1 MNKSNMAVF
10 TPGIPMKPVP
20 VLLQWSRHAGTYS
33 SLQCYVAMQNMQS
46 LARYLGLIYPL
57 PLFRAV
63 TSHTTS
69 SCSLFLA
76 SLASHHRLLST
87 GSSLCSKSRNLVSR
101 KKDVSEKKLTRYF
114 VDHRKVRVVGGTGGD
129 GASCFHSEPRKEF
142 GGPDGGDGG
151 NGGHVIFKVDH
162 CVKSLSSIAGVYQGY
177 QGERGRSKN
186 CFGKSGET
194 LYIKVPVGTLVK
206 EDGVTLADLSTPGE
220 EFVAA
225 YGGVGGKGNRF
236 FLSNENRAPVMATPG
251 DPGEER
257 CLHLELKT
265 MAHAGMVGF
274 PNAGKSSLLRLLTNA
289 RPAVAAYPF
298 TTLNPH
304 VGVINYQDY
313 EQIAVADVPGIIEG
327 AHQNRGLGLS
337 FLRHIERCRILL
349 YVLDLTHLEPWT
361 QLSSL
366 QYELRQF
373 DESLLLRPHVIV
385 ANKLDLPNARKTLEV
400 LRQKLKGRIVAV
412 SALTGENTE
421 ELILHLRELYDG
433 HKPEGKRDEPYRDW

>member
-1 MNKSNMAVF
+1 
-10 TPGIPMKPVP
+10 
-20 VLLQWSRHAGTYS
+20 
-33 SLQCYVAMQNMQS
+33 MQTVQS
-46 LARYLGLIYPL
+46 LSRLWGLAHTFQLCRALTSQTLSFEGLL
-57 PLFRAV
+57 PAPHV
-63 TSHTTS
+63 SH
-69 SCSLFLA
+69 LRF
-76 SLASHHRLLST
+76 LST
-87 GSSLCSKSRNLVSR
+87 GSPLCAKPRNLSKGKR
-101 KKDVSEKKLTRYF
+101 DVSEKKLTRYF
-114 VDHRKVRVVGGTGGD
+114 VDHRKVRAVGGTGGD

-151 NGGHVIFKVDH
+151 NGGHVIFRVDP
-162 CVKSLSSIAGVYQGY
+162 CVKSFSSIAPIYQGF
-177 QGERGRSKN
+177 QGESGRSKN
-186 CFGKSGET
+186 CYGKCGEI
-194 LYIKVPVGTLVK
+194 LYIKVPIGTLVK

-251 DPGEER
+251 SPGEER
-257 CLHLELKT
+257 CLQLELKT

-349 YVLDLTHLEPWT
+349 YVLDLTHPEPWT
-361 QLSSL
+361 QLISL
-366 QYELRQF
+366 QYELGQF
-373 DESLLLRPHVIV
+373 DQSLPLRPHLIV
-385 ANKLDLPNARKTLEV
+385 ANKLDLPNARRTLE
-400 LRQKLKGRIVAV
+400 LLQKEVKGRIIAV
-412 SALTGENTE
+412 SALTGENAE

-433 HKPEGKRDEPYRDW
+433 HRPEGKRAGPYTGW

>member
-1 MNKSNMAVF
+1 MTRFVGKLNF
-10 TPGIPMKPVP
+10 HIGI
-20 VLLQWSRHAGTYS
+20 GTRAC
-33 SLQCYVAMQNMQS
+33 SLPSFYASMYQSVKVVAMQNMQL
-46 LARYLGLIYPL
+46 LARFFGLTYPL
-57 PLFRAV
+57 PLCRDV
-63 TSHTTS
+63 TSRTIS
-69 SCSLFLA
+69 FRDLWLA
-76 SLASHHRLLST
+76 SPSSHCRLLST
-87 GSSLCSKSRNLVSR
+87 GSSVCSKSRNLVSR
-101 KKDVSEKKLTRYF
+101 KKDVTEKKLTRYF
-114 VDHRKVRVVGGTGGD
+114 VDHRKVRVLGGTGGD

-162 CVKSLSSIAGVYQGY
+162 CVKSLSSIASVYQGY
-177 QGERGRSKN
+177 QGERGHSKN
-186 CFGKSGET
+186 CYGKSGDT

-225 YGGVGGKGNRF
+225 YGGAGGKGNRF

-327 AHQNRGLGLS
+327 AHQNRGLGLA

-349 YVLDLTHLEPWT
+349 YVLDLTHPEPWT

-400 LRQKLKGRIVAV
+400 LRGKVKGRIVAV
-412 SALTGENTE
+412 SALTGDNAE

-433 HKPEGKRDEPYRDW
+433 HKPEGKKDESYRGW

>member
-1 MNKSNMAVF
+1 
-10 TPGIPMKPVP
+10 
-20 VLLQWSRHAGTYS
+20 
-33 SLQCYVAMQNMQS
+33 MQS
-46 LARYLGLIYPL
+46 AQLWSQLSGLTRTFRL
-57 PLFRAV
+57 CRAV
-63 TSHTTS
+63 TSQTIPSGGLSPAPHV
-69 SCSLFLA
+69 
-76 SLASHHRLLST
+76 SHLRLLST
-87 GSSLCSKSRNLVSR
+87 GSPLCAKLRNLVKG
-101 KKDVSEKKLTRYF
+101 KKDVTEKKLTRYF
-114 VDHRKVRVVGGTGGD
+114 VDHRKVRVVGGAGGD

-151 NGGHVIFKVDH
+151 NGGHVIFKVDP
-162 CVKSLSSIAGVYQGY
+162 CVKSLSSVAPVCQGF
-177 QGERGRSKN
+177 QGESGRSKN
-186 CFGKSGET
+186 CYGKGGEN
-194 LYIKVPVGTLVK
+194 LYIRVPVGTLVK
-206 EDGVTLADLSTPGE
+206 ENGVTLADLSTPGE

-251 DPGEER
+251 APGEEH

-349 YVLDLTHLEPWT
+349 YVLDLTHPEPWT

-366 QYELRQF
+366 QYELGQF
-373 DESLLLRPHVIV
+373 DESLPLRPHLIV
-385 ANKLDLPNARKTLEV
+385 ANKLDLPNARRTLV
-400 LRQKLKGRIVAV
+400 CLREKVKGRIVAV
-412 SALTGENTE
+412 SALTGENAE

-433 HKPEGKRDEPYRDW
+433 HRPEGKKAEPYTGW